1 MRVTISPSIARGSI
15 MAPPSKSYGHR
26 GLICAA
32 LADGVST
39 LHGIAS
45 SQDLLATMDCLR
57 ALGTGIE
64 DQNGTVRVTGFDQ
77 NNMAHSVI
85 LPCRAS
91 GSTLRFLIPVALLYD
106 KPISF
111 TGVERLMDRPLSV
124 YETICN
130 TQSLLFKLRS
140 ERLDVRGPLSPGLFE
155 LPGNISSQFIS
166 GLLFALPLL
175 KGDSLIQISTPIES
189 RPYIEMTLAVLHA
202 FGIKAAFEGGSIS
215 VPGNQRYMPQE
226 FDVEGDWSNA
236 AFFLALNALDGCV
249 KVHGL
254 RLDSLQ
260 GDRVCLQHF
269 SALQDG
275 CPTIDLSNCPDLGP
289 ISMALAALLHGAVF
303 TGIRRLRL
311 KESDRCA
318 AMVEELARFGVK
330 CEIYENKMT
339 IHPAA
344 LKRPLQPLWS
354 HGDHRI
360 AMALSILATRVGA
373 DLDGA
378 EAVAKSIPDFFEQ
391 LKMLG
396 IEVQES

>member
-1 MRVTISPSIARGSI
+1 M
-15 MAPPSKSYGHR
+15 
-26 GLICAA
+26 
-32 LADGVST
+32 
-39 LHGIAS
+39 
-45 SQDLLATMDCLR
+45 
-57 ALGTGIE
+57 
-64 DQNGTVRVTGFDQ
+64 
-77 NNMAHSVI
+77 
-85 LPCRAS
+85 
-91 GSTLRFLIPVALLYD
+91 
-106 KPISF
+106 
-111 TGVERLMDRPLSV
+111 
-124 YETICN
+124 
-130 TQSLLFKLRS
+130 
-140 ERLDVRGPLSPGLFE
+140 
-155 LPGNISSQFIS
+155 
-166 GLLFALPLL
+166 
-175 KGDSLIQISTPIES
+175 
-189 RPYIEMTLAVLHA
+189 
-202 FGIKAAFEGGSIS
+202 
-215 VPGNQRYMPQE
+215 
-226 FDVEGDWSNA
+226 
-236 AFFLALNALDGCV
+236 

-254 RLDSLQ
+254 TLDSLQ